1 MLPVAD
7 GSDMMG
13 SLRNPGAFNNVIGF
27 RPSTNVISGGSSDRR
42 SLSTSGPMGRNT
54 EDTIQFLK
62 TIAAVDLGS
71 DFSPIDLSRVKIG
84 WLGSLDGYFAL
95 ETGILDLC
103 RSAMEEINREGA
115 LVAEVR
121 PRFEPNDLWF
131 SWTTLRH
138 LGRASMKRFLD
149 DPALSEKLKPELKWE
164 IEQSQYLTEG
174 DRATANAIRGEWY
187 QELDRLFE
195 EYDFLAIPSAQVFPY
210 PKEVKWPSEIE
221 GRKLDTYHRWM
232 EIVILASLGGIP
244 VVNVPVGFDKAGRPM
259 GIQIMANFGQDRK
272 VLEFGLAYERSTD
285 FLQQRPKMI
294 ESA

>member
-27 RPSTNVISGGSSDRR
+27 RPSTNVISGGSTDRR
-42 SLSTSGPMGRNT
+42 GLSTSGPMGRNT

-84 WLGSLDGYFAL
+84 WLESLDGYFAL

-103 RSAMEEINREGA
+103 RGAMEEINREGA
-115 LVAEVR
+115 VVAEVR

-221 GRKLDTYHRWM
+221 GRKMDTYHRWM

-244 VVNVPVGFDKAGRPM
+244 VINVPVGFDKAGRPM

>member
-103 RSAMEEINREGA
+103 RGAMEEINREGA
-115 LVAEVR
+115 VVAEVR
-121 PRFEPNDLWF
+121 PR
-131 SWTTLRH
+131 
-138 LGRASMKRFLD
+138 
-149 DPALSEKLKPELKWE
+149 LSL
-164 IEQSQYLTEG
+164 IH
-174 DRATANAIRGEWY
+174 I
-187 QELDRLFE
+187 
-195 EYDFLAIPSAQVFPY
+195 
-210 PKEVKWPSEIE
+210 
-221 GRKLDTYHRWM
+221 
-232 EIVILASLGGIP
+232 
-244 VVNVPVGFDKAGRPM
+244 
-259 GIQIMANFGQDRK
+259 
-272 VLEFGLAYERSTD
+272 
-285 FLQQRPKMI
+285 
-294 ESA
+294 